1 MTASYQLAV
10 DHLQT
15 TSFAVDH
22 PKARAQ
28 GPGRSIG
35 SGGATIIVSSSTPLM
50 KSARHAIHYDHRAR
64 QDDQ

>member
-15 TSFAVDH
+15 TSSAVDH

-28 GPGRSIG
+28 AGCGPEYWKRR
-35 SGGATIIVSSSTPLM
+35 
-50 KSARHAIHYDHRAR
+50 RHHHCVELNPANEICQPRHSL
-64 QDDQ
+64 